1 MFLIL
6 IYNIIMKKYLFIA
19 AVAALSLASCGK
31 SESKAVEAAEA
42 VDPQPEVVLDDD
54 TADEVLPQW
63 SAEKYGK
70 VEELTDDNALR
81 PDTKVSGLT
90 IVDFNATWCVPCKQ
104 FAPVFH
110 EAAGKYEGV
119 HFVSADIDKL
129 PATAQAFQIE
139 AVPTV
144 IFIKADGT
152 TMRFVGTEDLLP
164 AAAFDKLI
172 NDNF

>member
-1 MFLIL
+1 
-6 IYNIIMKKYLFIA
+6 MKKYLFIA
-19 AVAALSLASCGK
+19 AVAALSLASCAK
-31 SESKAVEAAEA
+31 SESKTDGGESEAVEAIESTGTTG
-42 VDPQPEVVLDDD
+42 VPDDN
-54 TADEVLPQW
+54 TADEILPRW
-63 SAEKYGK
+63 NAEKYGK

-90 IVDFNATWCVPCKQ
+90 VVDFNATWCMPCKQ

-110 EAAGKYEGV
+110 DAAGKYEGV

-129 PATAQAFQIE
+129 PATAQAFAIE

-144 IFIKADGT
+144 VFIKPDGT
-152 TMRFVGTEDLLP
+152 TLRFVGTEDLLP
-164 AAAFDKLI
+164 AEKFEKLI

>member
-1 MFLIL
+1 
-6 IYNIIMKKYLFIA
+6 MKKYLFIA

-31 SESKAVEAAEA
+31 SESKAVEAA
-42 VDPQPEVVLDDD
+42 D
-54 TADEVLPQW
+54 PQW

-144 IFIKADGT
+144 VFIKADGT